1 VILYN
6 AGMGGGDLKHGQRI
20 AQLAIMKTRPTY
32 LTMISEDNFNLIAQL
47 WTTYTGTFINEHDV
61 AMMMCLLKIARAKT
75 GIGTRD
81 SYIDLAGYCALA
93 YDIKESTHGM

>member
-1 VILYN
+1 MARGSILDDAKEIIN
-6 AGMGGGDLKHGQRI
+6 GGRVDSYGK
-20 AQLAIMKTRPTY
+20 P
-32 LTMISEDNFNLIAQL
+32 EDNFKLIAQL

-93 YDIKESTHGM
+93 YDIKESAHGM

>member
-1 VILYN
+1 MARGDILDDAKEIIN
-6 AGMGGGDLKHGQRI
+6 GDRVDSYGK
-20 AQLAIMKTRPTY
+20 P
-32 LTMISEDNFNLIAQL
+32 ENNFKLIAQL
-47 WTTYTGTFINEHDV
+47 WTIYTGTFIDEHDV

-93 YDIKESTHGM
+93 YDIKELTYGM